1 MPIAAEEDDARA
13 HLVGLHAVAVELQ
26 LLDPA
31 FAGST
36 ALAGTGLQGGMKR
49 SSDTVTV
56 CGGTALAGQL
66 GLVAF
71 RLVRI
76 AARCCNEPDGQHA
89 RCQPRRPSRR
99 HALAV
104 GHLRA
109 VPASHRQRHLRHGS
123 SDGVLMRRAICCDAQ
138 PDARNAVARA
148 RRSKSQA
155 GADFRPQYVGG
166 HPSLRVA
173 DDMISAAS
181 CDANPVRRAQRNSS
195 LAFCPSKGAQ

>member
-1 MPIAAEEDDARA
+1 MATATAPHCTPLVHEVSPVPAADSCSAANIVCLFNRPKLAAGACTADI
-13 HLVGLHAVAVELQ
+13 GG
-26 LLDPA
+26 PA
-31 FAGST
+31 
-36 ALAGTGLQGGMKR
+36 
-49 SSDTVTV
+49 DTN
-56 CGGTALAGQL
+56 GD
-66 GLVAF
+66 F
-71 RLVRI
+71 LVRL

-155 GADFRPQYVGG
+155 GADFRPQYMGG

-181 CDANPVRRAQRNSS
+181 CNANPVRRAQRNGS
-195 LAFCPSKGAQ
+195 LAFCPCKGAR

>member
-1 MPIAAEEDDARA
+1 MPIAAEQDDARA

-49 SSDTVTV
+49 NSDTVTV
-56 CGGTALAGQL
+56 VSGTALAGQL

-76 AARCCNEPDGQHA
+76 AALCCNEPDGQHA

-109 VPASHRQRHLRHGS
+109 VPASLANGTYAM
-123 SDGVLMRRAICCDAQ
+123 D
-138 PDARNAVARA
+138 
-148 RRSKSQA
+148 
-155 GADFRPQYVGG
+155 
-166 HPSLRVA
+166 HP
-173 DDMISAAS
+173 MG
-181 CDANPVRRAQRNSS
+181 C
-195 LAFCPSKGAQ
+195 